1 MFKDLENRC
10 YQCGQTGHYKSECK
24 SRPLSSRPQERALE
38 PVKEDVSEK
47 LDQIKCTRIHSVGRG
62 IVVPVNVNN
71 KECSGVIDTGADA
84 TVISSAHARDARI
97 DISNCKKAR
106 LMIAE
111 NGAEMTAF
119 GGVTATIQIGSH
131 TTKWKV
137 YVAPI
142 RDSVLIG
149 MDLLNSLD
157 AVIHTG
163 QGNLWIEQ
171 EIISGTLS
179 CDGNVPACNAVS
191 VYENCL
197 IPPESESIIIGRV
210 QLPQIGAP
218 AVLNGCDDELP
229 GGILVGS
236 CQIWKIKFLSGFLTF
251 RIRAF
256 VF

>member
-1 MFKDLENRC
+1 M
-10 YQCGQTGHYKSECK
+10 
-24 SRPLSSRPQERALE
+24 
-38 PVKEDVSEK
+38 KEDVSEK

-84 TVISSAHARDARI
+84 TVISSAFARDARI
-97 DISNCKKAR
+97 YISNCKKAR
-106 LMIAE
+106 LMNAE

-137 YVAPI
+137 CVAPI

-163 QGNLWIEQ
+163 QGNLRIGK

-210 QLPQIGAP
+210 QLPQIRAP
-218 AVLNGCDDELP
+218 AVLDGCDDELP

-236 CQIWKIKFLSGFLTF
+236 CLVNMEDKVPVRVLNVQNKSVRLLKGPIWENSLKRQQKSSK
-251 RIRAF
+251 
-256 VF
+256 

>member
-1 MFKDLENRC
+1 MESL
-10 YQCGQTGHYKSECK
+10 
-24 SRPLSSRPQERALE
+24 
-38 PVKEDVSEK
+38 
-47 LDQIKCTRIHSVGRG
+47 
-62 IVVPVNVNN
+62 
-71 KECSGVIDTGADA
+71 CSTY
-84 TVISSAHARDARI
+84 T
-97 DISNCKKAR
+97 
-106 LMIAE
+106 
-111 NGAEMTAF
+111 
-119 GGVTATIQIGSH
+119 
-131 TTKWKV
+131 
-137 YVAPI
+137 

-218 AVLNGCDDELP
+218 AVLDGCDELP

-236 CQIWKIKFLSGFLTF
+236 CL
-251 RIRAF
+251 
-256 VF
+256 VNMED